1 MAEVMAMKRPE
12 FENKITLGNVLTVVP
27 MLIAAVA
34 AYYDLRVDAAAIR
47 QKVDT
52 DAAALRA
59 TVTAETTLLRTQQA
73 RDLARIEKL
82 EARDDVFATSFNLYQ
97 QNTVQA
103 LTRLE
108 TQMVLLLQERRL
120 HPIPAPLQQP
130 QIPSRQ

>member
-1 MAEVMAMKRPE
+1 
-12 FENKITLGNVLTVVP
+12 
-27 MLIAAVA
+27 ML
-34 AYYDLRVDAAAIR
+34 R
-47 QKVDT
+47 
-52 DAAALRA
+52 
-59 TVTAETTLLRTQQA
+59 EQQA

-82 EARDDVFATSFNLYQ
+82 EAGDDVFAKSFNLYQ

-120 HPIPAPLQQP
+120 HPIPTPLQQP